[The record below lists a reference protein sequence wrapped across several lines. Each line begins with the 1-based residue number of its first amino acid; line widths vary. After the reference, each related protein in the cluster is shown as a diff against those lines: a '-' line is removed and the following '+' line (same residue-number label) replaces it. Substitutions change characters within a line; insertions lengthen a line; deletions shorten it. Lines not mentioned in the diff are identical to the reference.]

1 MYFDRFD
8 PLLTYFLTFSVVFL
22 SWPRIGRGVS
32 EEYEIIALFEG
43 TEWEIGA
50 LNLRQMAR
58 LKLGNSP
65 SAIYAPPRFIN
76 DSHKL
81 NLTEAS
87 ESTPPSL
94 IIIIRWFLFS
104 LPWDTNK

>member
-8 PLLTYFLTFSVVFL
+8 SLLTYFLTFSVVFL

-58 LKLGNSP
+58 LK
-65 SAIYAPPRFIN
+65 PREFPERHLRTT
-76 DSHKL
+76 SFH
-81 NLTEAS
+81 
-87 ESTPPSL
+87 
-94 IIIIRWFLFS
+94 
-104 LPWDTNK
+104 